1 MKERGREKRTMCE
14 RGEERERERESPLAP
29 TSIPEEDNE
38 HYRLYITMTVFNTI
52 GTPHTSLERGGIIR
66 GRGEKCSW

>member
-14 RGEERERERESPLAP
+14 RGRERERERERESPLAP

-38 HYRLYITMTVFNTI
+38 H
-52 GTPHTSLERGGIIR
+52 
-66 GRGEKCSW
+66 